1 MYVRTNPSLKNSNGE
16 GAVLNALDWCLTK
29 PRNMPKKRSASY
41 RNFYFHIFS
50 PPMDTCAACRKTA
63 AKYTCP
69 YCRAKTCSLPCFQ
82 EHKDASSSCIAAR
95 KEHEQASLH
104 GPPTSILSRER
115 GPTSRFVPM
124 NKYDYNQLIQDY
136 QFLNQVGR
144 MVSSTGRA
152 LYDGKMLGTHIAGE
166 QRRAPAAVQRRE
178 ALAKQL
184 SYHKLPIMLLPEGMS
199 KRKINRTQWDTKNQR
214 MLYTAHVSFP
224 CASPNP
230 LVQGWL
236 FHRIEGGMDIV
247 QSVLCQMERI
257 QARLQ
262 DTRSADEAPA
272 SKRARTETLPEVW
285 AMLGVPCT
293 KSDRTGHLPTN
304 GVLLLHV
311 YEIRLRNESTSKF
324 LDWWV
329 RKGAALESVAPLSS
343 TSTAPMV
350 QPHALQ
356 AVSQL
361 RPDKDTVAKSPLH
374 SNTRQHYIRIMP
386 GMTFESVLRSMPSA
400 FGLVEYFDLEWW
412 HMDALRDAEHKNQV
426 NIMTIHTPAPPP
438 TLVAYASD
446 SE

>member
-1 MYVRTNPSLKNSNGE
+1 
-16 GAVLNALDWCLTK
+16 
-29 PRNMPKKRSASY
+29 
-41 RNFYFHIFS
+41 
-50 PPMDTCAACRKTA
+50 MDTCAACQKTA

-82 EHKDASSSCIAAR
+82 EHKNASSSCKAAR
-95 KEHEQASLH
+95 AEHEHASRH
-104 GPPTSILSRER
+104 GPPISILGLER

-124 NKYDYNQLIQDY
+124 NKYDYNQLMEDY

-152 LYDGKMLGTHIAGE
+152 LYEGKLLGTKSAGE
-166 QRRAPAAVQRRE
+166 QRRAPASVQRRD

-184 SYHKLPIMLLPEGMS
+184 SFHKLPIMLLPDGMS
-199 KRKINRTQWDTKNQR
+199 KRKVNRTQWDTKNQR
-214 MLYTAHVSFP
+214 MLYSAHLSFP

-236 FHRIEGGMDIV
+236 FHRMEGGADIV
-247 QSVLCQMERI
+247 HHVLVEMERI
-257 QARLQ
+257 GARLQ
-262 DTRSADEAPA
+262 DARPADEAPA

-285 AMLGVPCT
+285 ASLGVPCT
-293 KSDRTGHLPTN
+293 LSDRAGCLPTN

-329 RKGAALESVAPLSS
+329 RKGAALESEASPPS
-343 TSTAPMV
+343 TSTTPMV

-361 RPDKDTVAKSPLH
+361 RPDKDAVATSPLDSH
-374 SNTRQHYIRIMP
+374 TRQYYIRIMP
-386 GMTFESVLRSMPSA
+386 GMTFDSVLRSIPSA

-412 HMDALRDAEHKNQV
+412 HVDALRDAERKSQV
-426 NIMTIHTPAPPP
+426 SVMTIPTPAPPP